1 MGSSLG
7 FRFVWK
13 AAHLESPSRFVYIGL
28 MDITLTADQE
38 AWLRA
43 EIAKG
48 RFATPEDAITYAI
61 NEAKRTSLQE
71 TLNASIERGG
81 ANTADEVRRAITDR
95 LKTAS

>member
-1 MGSSLG
+1 
-7 FRFVWK
+7 
-13 AAHLESPSRFVYIGL
+13 
-28 MDITLTADQE
+28 MDITLSAEQE
-38 AWLRA
+38 TWLRA

-48 RFATPEDAITYAI
+48 RFATPEDAITHAI
-61 NEAKRTSLQE
+61 NEAKRASLRE